1 MYLTIK
7 DVSQWLQIR
16 PSTLYAWVGQGKIP
30 AFKIHGMIRFQRDVI
45 ERWMQAFRTDQEETP
60 SEAGPVPRPEPTR
73 RRRRHGAED
82 VDALIARANAEADR
96 SSPGDQTHATG
107 RRTNHGSVSTR

>member
-7 DVSQWLQIR
+7 DVSQLLQIK
-16 PSTLYAWVGQGKIP
+16 PSTLYGWVAQGKIP

-45 ERWMQAFRTDQEETP
+45 EQWMQAFRTDQEETP
-60 SEAGPVPRPEPTR
+60 SEMVPVPRPEPTR
-73 RRRRHGAED
+73 RRRRHGADD
-82 VDALIARANAEADR
+82 VDALIARAKAEAYS

-107 RRTNHGSVSTR
+107 RRTIHGSVSTR